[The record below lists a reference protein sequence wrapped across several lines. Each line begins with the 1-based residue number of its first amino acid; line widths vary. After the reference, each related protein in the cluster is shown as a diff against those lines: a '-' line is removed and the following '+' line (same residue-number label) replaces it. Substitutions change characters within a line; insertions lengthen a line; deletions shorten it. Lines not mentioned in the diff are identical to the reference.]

1 MSLALREKMSPVS
14 VRYTR
19 SFSLL
24 LPMGYFPFVAV
35 TVKCNQHS
43 SMPCGTQSHAHLIQG
58 KISENAVSLNCS
70 GIPKSLHLL
79 STGLCLNLIK
89 LLSNCPNLKNFEL
102 KLIIVSVEYHPVI
115 SDFLN
120 YCHHSVD
127 ILALFNVF
135 RTLIRIAKNNF

>member
-1 MSLALREKMSPVS
+1 
-14 VRYTR
+14 
-19 SFSLL
+19 
-24 LPMGYFPFVAV
+24 
-35 TVKCNQHS
+35 
-43 SMPCGTQSHAHLIQG
+43 MPRGTQSHAHLIQG

-89 LLSNCPNLKNFEL
+89 VLSNCPNLKNFEL
-102 KLIIVSVEYHPVI
+102 KLMIMSVECHPVI

-120 YCHHSVD
+120 YCHHSSVD

-135 RTLIRIAKNNF
+135 STLIRIAKNNF